1 MVMAN
6 IERSN
11 DTVYWKGK
19 EARVMYAAAAYVA
32 SGKLTSRWPIAFNA
46 YYDVIYIASINQ
58 S

>member
-1 MVMAN
+1 MAN

-11 DTVYWKGK
+11 DTDCWKGK

-46 YYDVIYIASINQ
+46 YYDVIYIANISQ